1 VRSDGYDAKVTK
13 LLFREGFF
21 KDRRSYLGH
30 TVGDMEP
37 HLHLEGEDRMNLR
50 NRLFRKGT
58 YCQLMMSGCT
68 GIATEMDHKGE
79 AVDGTRFDELA
90 WVRRACHSCHHNH
103 RHGRT
108 VRFGPDRPQAEQEFI
123 DICEREDRQ

>member
-1 VRSDGYDAKVTK
+1 MRSDGYDAKVTT

-30 TVGDMEP
+30 TVEDSEP
-37 HLHLEGEDRMNLR
+37 HLHLEGEDRSNLR
-50 NRLFRKGT
+50 KWLWSKGNV
-58 YCQLMMSGCT
+58 CQIKLPGCEV
-68 GIATEMDHKGE
+68 IASEMDHKGE
-79 AVDGTRFDELA
+79 AAEGTRFDELA